1 MINFNKIINKK
12 NMTKSVIYRLYAFII
27 TFSVAFI
34 VTGNIELSAT
44 IGVIENTF
52 KILTYYWFDIF
63 WDKFTKTKYRTSLI
77 WLTGLSGSGKT
88 TIAKDML
95 TKLQSEGHSAM
106 VLDGDEIRDI
116 FKNNGFDKE
125 SRVKHNQDVGKMAVY
140 LQSQGVIPIVSLIS
154 PYAEARDYVR
164 GISKDFTEI
173 YVNTPLSVCEERDVK
188 GLYKKVRNG
197 EIKDFT
203 GVHASA
209 PYEVPKNPDISLT
222 TEGFSIDDC
231 VGVILKHI
239 RK

>member
-1 MINFNKIINKK
+1 MKLFDKK

-27 TFSVAFI
+27 TFIVAFL

-44 IGVIENTF
+44 IGVVENAF

-77 WLTGLSGSGKT
+77 WMTGLSGAGKT
-88 TIAKDML
+88 TMAKAL
-95 TKLQSEGHSAM
+95 VEKLQSQGHSAM

-125 SRVKHNQDVGKMAVY
+125 ARVKHNQDVGKMAVY
-140 LQSQGVIPIVSLIS
+140 LQSQGIIPIVSLIS

-164 GISKDFTEI
+164 GISKDFTEV
-173 YVNTPLSVCEERDVK
+173 YVSTSINECERRDVK
-188 GLYKKVRNG
+188 GLYKKVRSG

-203 GVHASA
+203 GIHDSA
-209 PYEVPKNPDISLT
+209 PYEAPKNPEINLDTQHLNV
-222 TEGFSIDDC
+222 DDC
-231 VGVILKHI
+231 VNNILKYI
-239 RK
+239 KK

>member
-1 MINFNKIINKK
+1 MKLFDKK

-27 TFSVAFI
+27 TFIVAFL

-44 IGVIENTF
+44 IGVVENTF

-77 WLTGLSGSGKT
+77 WMTGLSGAGKT
-88 TIAKDML
+88 TMAKAL
-95 TKLQSEGHSAM
+95 VEKLQSQGHSAM

-125 SRVKHNQDVGKMAVY
+125 ARVKHNQDVGKMAVY
-140 LQSQGVIPIVSLIS
+140 LQSQGIIPIVSLIS

-164 GISKDFTEI
+164 GISKDFTEV
-173 YVNTPLSVCEERDVK
+173 YVSTSINECERRDVK
-188 GLYKKVRNG
+188 GLYKKVRSG

-203 GVHASA
+203 GIHDSA
-209 PYEVPKNPDISLT
+209 PYEAPKNPEINLDTQHLNV
-222 TEGFSIDDC
+222 DDC
-231 VGVILKHI
+231 VNNILKYI
-239 RK
+239 KK